1 MKSEIR
7 TETSWMDQSATEA
20 KTHFRRTQSFS
31 IHLLENFC
39 EEKVGCR
46 FHQIRVQ
53 IFFFF
58 STNFIYEI
66 FPMRDVSCKHYTESK
81 DLTHKK
87 CSTQMNYCVSTKKST
102 DISEESPRL
111 DVPRSQAFMYCHSA
125 CFMPLF
131 HYDRIFSSHQKRQL
145 QYFEVRNRLYIRY
158 RGKYIL

>member
-53 IFFFF
+53 IKFFFF
-58 STNFIYEI
+58 NQFYL
-66 FPMRDVSCKHYTESK
+66 RDSSNEGVSCKHYTESN
-81 DLTHKK
+81 DLTHEK

-111 DVPRSQAFMYCHSA
+111 DVPRS
-125 CFMPLF
+125 
-131 HYDRIFSSHQKRQL
+131 
-145 QYFEVRNRLYIRY
+145 
-158 RGKYIL
+158 

>member
-1 MKSEIR
+1 MILKMKSEIR

-53 IFFFF
+53 IKFLF

-66 FPMRDVSCKHYTESK
+66 LPMREVSCKHYKESN
-81 DLTHKK
+81 DLTHEK

-111 DVPRSQAFMYCHSA
+111 DVPRS
-125 CFMPLF
+125 
-131 HYDRIFSSHQKRQL
+131 
-145 QYFEVRNRLYIRY
+145 
-158 RGKYIL
+158 

>member
-46 FHQIRVQ
+46 FHQMRVQ
-53 IFFFF
+53 IKFFFF
-58 STNFIYEI
+58 FNQFYL
-66 FPMRDVSCKHYTESK
+66 RDSSNEGVSCKHYTESN
-81 DLTHKK
+81 DLTHEK

-111 DVPRSQAFMYCHSA
+111 DVPRS
-125 CFMPLF
+125 
-131 HYDRIFSSHQKRQL
+131 
-145 QYFEVRNRLYIRY
+145 
-158 RGKYIL
+158 